1 MVVQACVTD
10 LRLVYTEKHSS
21 LSMVLGDHAGV
32 VLVLYESL
40 NWGELCLQLLVSSL
54 VKFSGFSRNVL
65 E

>member
-1 MVVQACVTD
+1 
-10 LRLVYTEKHSS
+10 
-21 LSMVLGDHAGV
+21 MVLGDHAGV